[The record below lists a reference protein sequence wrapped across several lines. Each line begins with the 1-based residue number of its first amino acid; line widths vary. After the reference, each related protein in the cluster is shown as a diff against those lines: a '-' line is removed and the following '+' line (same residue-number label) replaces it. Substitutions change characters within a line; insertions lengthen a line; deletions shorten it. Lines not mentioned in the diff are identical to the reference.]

1 MTSTNEMPILAVRNL
16 SKRFDDLQVLNNV
29 SLDVYPKDVIAV
41 LGQSGGGKSTFL
53 RCLNLLEEP
62 DDGSIYFHGYDLV
75 HDKIKLNKLRAK
87 MGMVFQSF
95 NLFNNMNVLENVMY
109 AQINVL
115 HRTHEEAL
123 KRAQQALD
131 EVGLLDHAD
140 YRVNNLSGGQKQRV
154 AIARSLVMDP
164 DIMLFDEP
172 TSALDPMMVGEVL
185 KVMQRLAKNGMTMIV
200 VTHEMSFAK
209 NVSNRIVFFDDGKI
223 VEESSNPI
231 EFFSSPK
238 TEQARKFLGAEK

>member
-53 RCLNLLEEP
+53 RC
-62 DDGSIYFHGYDLV
+62 
-75 HDKIKLNKLRAK
+75 
-87 MGMVFQSF
+87 F

-115 HRTHEEAL
+115 HRTREEAL

-172 TSALDPMMVGEVL
+172 TSALDPLMVGEVL
-185 KVMQRLAKNGMTMIV
+185 KVMQRLANGMTMIV

-209 NVSNRIVFFDDGKI
+209 NVSNRIVFFDGGKI

-238 TEQARKFLGAEK
+238 TEQARKFLGTEK